1 MSDYVFLFDLDSTIT
16 EVEILPTIA
25 ERVGCGERMREL
37 TERSMYEAI
46 PFRTS
51 FLSRV
56 DLLKGVPISTISD
69 EIANIARMLEGA
81 FGKGVSIVVEESGR
95 EDIDAV
101 ESADE
106 AGYDDFDDYDG
117 EEDFSEDDD

>member
-1 MSDYVFLFDLDSTIT
+1 M
-16 EVEILPTIA
+16 IA
-25 ERVGCGERMREL
+25 EQPATWDEPERG
-37 TERSMYEAI
+37 TEQPETASEPA
-46 PFRTS
+46 PEPEPLENVEVVS
-51 FLSRV
+51 E
-56 DLLKGVPISTISD
+56 D

-101 ESADE
+101 ESSDE
-106 AGYDDFDDYDG
+106 AGFDDYDDYDG